1 MTMLGNLFIELGY
14 LGPFEKMQ
22 LCHPKIW
29 PPNTA
34 LKSLFAIFL
43 EHPVYIYRATSP
55 VDICTG
61 EVAG

>member
-43 EHPVYIYRATSP
+43 EHPVY
-55 VDICTG
+55 TG